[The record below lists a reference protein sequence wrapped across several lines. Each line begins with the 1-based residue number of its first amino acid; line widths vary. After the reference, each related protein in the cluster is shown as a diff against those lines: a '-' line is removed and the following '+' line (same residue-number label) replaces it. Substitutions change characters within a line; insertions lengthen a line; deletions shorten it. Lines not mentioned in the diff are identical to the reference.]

1 MIWTSR
7 EIAAPAAVAW
17 DLLTDVS
24 RWPEWGPSVR
34 GARLLS
40 GSFGPGARGLVE
52 TALGFEASFEVTE
65 FEAGRS
71 WAWAVAGV
79 PATGHRVEPL
89 GDDACRVGFGV
100 PAIAFPYLAVCR
112 IALARIAEIAQRDA
126 GLRARR

>member
-1 MIWTSR
+1 MIWTWADV
-7 EIAAPAAVAW
+7 AAPAEVAW
-17 DLLTDVS
+17 ALLTDLA

-34 GARLLS
+34 SARLDR
-40 GSFGPGARGLVE
+40 GPFGPGARGRVE
-52 TALGFEASFEVTE
+52 TAVGMELPFEVTG

-71 WAWAVAGV
+71 WSWSVAGV
-79 PATGHRVEPL
+79 AATGHRVEPL